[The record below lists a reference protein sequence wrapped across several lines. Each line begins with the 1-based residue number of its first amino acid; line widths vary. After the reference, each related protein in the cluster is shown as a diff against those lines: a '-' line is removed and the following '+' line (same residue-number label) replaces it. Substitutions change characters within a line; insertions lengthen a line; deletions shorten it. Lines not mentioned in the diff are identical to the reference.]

1 MTDIRKKLAIQF
13 IATNGATV
21 AAFVLSIILSR
32 LLSPSE
38 IGIYSLTAAAVGF
51 AHVFRDFGVASY
63 IRQQKELTGEMV
75 RAAMGVLICSSWS
88 IALILFCLSGAIAD
102 YFGQPGVKDAMHVV
116 AVGFLFIPFGAIP
129 QAALAREMQV
139 EKNALV
145 TAISTTVYFGSCVTL
160 AYMGFSYMS
169 MAWAG
174 LINIVTC
181 SFLYSLLRP
190 AGMPVLP
197 SLQGWGSVVNFGFG
211 AMLASATRAVDAA
224 MADVLLG
231 KLSGP
236 HFVGIF
242 SRANSTVNI
251 FNHISGPTINYMALP
266 YLAKVHHRGEAVSQE
281 VVRAIAF
288 ITGLIWPALLATSVL
303 GADLIEVLYGSR
315 WLECVEAIPWL
326 CVVVATQASTSFLQP
341 AFTGV
346 GRPYLAAFPLMLS
359 VGLKVA
365 AALLLFNGS
374 LASFAQAYMLAELA
388 ALPVYILLAWRV
400 FGMNRAD
407 WWQGLHKSV
416 ALLFLFAL
424 GLLGCAWLLQGFNTA
439 YVRLLVAIAV
449 LTPVWIGAAFLSHHP
464 LRLELLR
471 LGTMVKGFSIR

>member
-1 MTDIRKKLAIQF
+1 MKSFRKKLAIQF

-21 AAFVLSIILSR
+21 ATFVLSIILSR

-38 IGIYSLTAAAVGF
+38 IGIYSLTAAAIGF

-63 IRQQKELTGEMV
+63 IRQQKELTAEVV
-75 RAAMGVLICSSWS
+75 RAAMGVLIFSSWS
-88 IALILFCLSGAIAD
+88 IALILYCLSGAIAD

-116 AVGFLFIPFGAIP
+116 SVGFLFIPFGSIP

-145 TAISTTVYFGSCVTL
+145 MAISTTVYFSSCVTL
-160 AYMGFSYMS
+160 AYMGYSYMS
-169 MAWAG
+169 MAWAS
-174 LINIVTC
+174 LINIIVSSLC
-181 SFLYSLLRP
+181 YCLLRP
-190 AGMPVLP
+190 AGLPVFP
-197 SLQGWGSVVNFGFG
+197 SLRGWRRVMNFGFG
-211 AMLASATRAVDAA
+211 AMLASSARAIDAA
-224 MADVLLG
+224 MADILLG

-288 ITGLIWPALLATSVL
+288 ITGLIWPALLTTAVL
-303 GADLIEVLYGSR
+303 GEELIEVLYGTQ

-326 CVVVATQASTSFLQP
+326 CVVVATQATTSFLQP
-341 AFTGV
+341 AFTGI
-346 GRPYLAAFPLMLS
+346 GRPYLAAFPLILS
-359 VGLKVA
+359 VGLKIIVA
-365 AALLLFNGS
+365 QWLFNGT

-388 ALPVYILLAWRV
+388 ALPVYVVLAWRV
-400 FGMNRAD
+400 FGMNHAD
-407 WWQGLHKSV
+407 WWRGLRQS
-416 ALLFLFAL
+416 AFLLIIFAL
-424 GLLGCAWLLQGFNTA
+424 GLMCCDLLLQGISTA
-439 YVRLLVAIAV
+439 FIRLLVAMII
-449 LTPVWIGAAFLSHHP
+449 LTPVWVGAAFVSRHP
-464 LRLELLR
+464 LHIELLR
-471 LGTMVKGFSIR
+471 LGSIAKKFVTR